1 MPFYFCCK
9 CHKLM
14 TTDSQTVP
22 NTFVCA
28 MCKKES
34 SAEVKE
40 CGSSPETTDEQ
51 NFVICSVSE
60 RK

>member
-1 MPFYFCCK
+1 MSSYFCCK
-9 CHKLM
+9 CHKLL
-14 TTDSQTVP
+14 TADSQTVP

-28 MCKKES
+28 KCKNENT
-34 SAEVKE
+34 AEVKE
-40 CGSSPETTDEQ
+40 EVGFPETTDEQ

>member
-1 MPFYFCCK
+1 MPSYFCCK

-14 TTDSQTVP
+14 TACSQTVP

-40 CGSSPETTDEQ
+40 DISFPQTTDEQ